1 MRTSHA
7 LNFILRN
14 TKPVEHVLINDNT
27 PSEIQKAFKNLQQ
40 NDRFVSIGR
49 AARARAIC
57 DYIFGI
63 NYSRF
68 FGLTLGVKGLS
79 VGRVQ
84 TPTLGL
90 VVNRDQQ
97 IENHI
102 KQEYFEL
109 TADASLD
116 ERSVSFAFKP
126 DKPYLDNAGHITDR
140 SFLSDISAHVAV
152 PASATVVKLQKTEA
166 PPLPFNLVKLQ
177 AHMNEKYNLPVSRTL
192 EITQELR
199 DKYKAITYNRSDC
212 QYLNAEQH
220 AAAPQV
226 LPGVM
231 ERLGLQLPLNYGIR
245 SKCFNDANVTAHHAI
260 IPTAA
265 KFDLSSLSDDQKAVY
280 TEIAKRY
287 LIQFLPPIAPEET
300 KAAVSVP
307 GKGTFQANSVHVLDK
322 GFAAFYPAKSFKETA
337 LSGVPTGGYS
347 VKLEN
352 YRIAEKYTAPPKRY
366 TQATLITDMTQVA
379 KYVTDPQAKAA
390 LQAKDKDKKGENGSI
405 GTPATRDKII
415 ETLIKRGYAQDDG
428 KHLVSTQYGRQLYD
442 LLPDDI
448 KKPDLTALWWTI
460 QEDIKSGNAKIS
472 DMTNSVLSSIRSHL
486 KDDYSTAHVDH
497 ADDKKEIGKCPLC
510 GKPVYENQ
518 KAFGCSGY
526 KQGCKFAIWK
536 DNGFFKHF
544 GKRVTPS
551 AAKALLGPH
560 HRYLEKNLTGK
571 TGRKYDAYFVMKI
584 KDNRPDF
591 SLEFPQKRKDEGGR
605 KQK

>member
-1 MRTSHA
+1 
-7 LNFILRN
+7 
-14 TKPVEHVLINDNT
+14 
-27 PSEIQKAFKNLQQ
+27 
-40 NDRFVSIGR
+40 
-49 AARARAIC
+49 
-57 DYIFGI
+57 
-63 NYSRF
+63 
-68 FGLTLGVKGLS
+68 
-79 VGRVQ
+79 
-84 TPTLGL
+84 
-90 VVNRDQQ
+90 
-97 IENHI
+97 
-102 KQEYFEL
+102 
-109 TADASLD
+109 
-116 ERSVSFAFKP
+116 
-126 DKPYLDNAGHITDR
+126 
-140 SFLSDISAHVAV
+140 
-152 PASATVVKLQKTEA
+152 
-166 PPLPFNLVKLQ
+166 
-177 AHMNEKYNLPVSRTL
+177 
-192 EITQELR
+192 
-199 DKYKAITYNRSDC
+199 
-212 QYLNAEQH
+212 
-220 AAAPQV
+220 
-226 LPGVM
+226 
-231 ERLGLQLPLNYGIR
+231 
-245 SKCFNDANVTAHHAI
+245 
-260 IPTAA
+260 
-265 KFDLSSLSDDQKAVY
+265 
-280 TEIAKRY
+280 
-287 LIQFLPPIAPEET
+287 
-300 KAAVSVP
+300 
-307 GKGTFQANSVHVLDK
+307 
-322 GFAAFYPAKSFKETA
+322 
-337 LSGVPTGGYS
+337 
-347 VKLEN
+347 
-352 YRIAEKYTAPPKRY
+352 
-366 TQATLITDMTQVA
+366 
-379 KYVTDPQAKAA
+379 VTDPQAKAA